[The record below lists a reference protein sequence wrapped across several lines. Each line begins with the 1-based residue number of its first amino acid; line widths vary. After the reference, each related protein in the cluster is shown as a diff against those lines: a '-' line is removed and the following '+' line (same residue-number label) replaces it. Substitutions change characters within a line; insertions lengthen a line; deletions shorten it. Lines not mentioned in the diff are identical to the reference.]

1 MKTVIT
7 IYGNK
12 FGLPEGI
19 PAKDLRELIGFL
31 HNLTVIGTQ
40 YDWENSQDL
49 CMYDNGPVT
58 IRVSQEEIIDKAE
71 ARRLGKESQ
80 DRYEAKKAEERK
92 AKEEQTQ

>member
-7 IYGNK
+7 IDGNK
-12 FGLPEGI
+12 FGLPDNI
-19 PAKDLRELIGFL
+19 SAKDLRELIGFL
-31 HNLTVIGTQ
+31 HGLTSIGTQ

-58 IRVSQEEIIDKAE
+58 IRVSQEQITDKAE

-80 DRYEAKKAEERK
+80 DRYETKKAAER
-92 AKEEQTQ
+92 AAVSTDS